1 MVYNKVVIS
10 IVIII
15 IHLQISLDFDAQLIP
30 GIAGIQLLFLITKHF
45 EVFIEILGRT
55 FNSQSLQLQALSDLE
70 ERENEDIV
78 APLQKQSLKFFCAL
92 EVILPSYEC
101 RSPGV
106 GMAEESLDK
115 LEEGLFPVGGGNLF
129 YFPFYLKLIFSDI
142 SSKSPLAKLKPW
154 VVFCLTIQVFRQY
167 LTKPL
172 ALKFQI

>member
-1 MVYNKVVIS
+1 MRSSSAILSPKNK
-10 IVIII
+10 
-15 IHLQISLDFDAQLIP
+15 L
-30 GIAGIQLLFLITKHF
+30 
-45 EVFIEILGRT
+45 EI
-55 FNSQSLQLQALSDLE
+55 NSSFAS
-70 ERENEDIV
+70 
-78 APLQKQSLKFFCAL
+78 PCAL

-172 ALKFQI
+172 ALKF